1 MSTQRKIYKNHQKRG
16 NNPTSNSTSSE
27 LANLIEMFPDWEA
40 EDLSSLLDEHN
51 NLVEIVIDLIVN
63 NKVSRW
69 EPIKKE
75 KHKKK
80 EKEIE
85 EPVNSTGTSSNPA
98 TFTNS
103 GTSEHGHRS
112 NKHKDAHSFS
122 KSKNNSGKPHSTN
135 RKPHAKAANKETLSA
150 SASATNTLSA
160 SVPASSV
167 APASN
172 TWAATLS
179 KDKPKPTNKTQT
191 MNKIPPSTNDT
202 PNDTEDSKQVNNET
216 AEIPASNSTK
226 PVLKEAPVPQPKQ
239 GTWASAITPKPKAK
253 PQPAQNQ
260 HKQSQQQKETGD
272 QKEKFEQAHQDKNAQ
287 AEETSSIPAAQAS
300 DLGAQKFAESNA
312 TTTENGGFQSQP
324 HVVLPV
330 SSQQIDSIGVSF
342 GSLALGEDGHEAK
355 QTSVNNK
362 NQIPSQ
368 TQQDAQRI
376 SQSEV
381 SQAEQIE
388 QQAAQPL
395 QQAQAQQSGQA
406 VPNQSQP
413 QAQTQSQQ
421 QQRQRYGLYNQNRY
435 EQQGY
440 QQQQQYNQSKQPH
453 QLYDYYNQFQQSQQY
468 PQQATQTLPGAQF
481 GIYPGIDYSAYN
493 QQVAAAAAA
502 AASLNSPAASP
513 ATTAAFGHYA
523 QASQPPANNAQESNV
538 ATQSPIAGQINP
550 TTLQQQVPAAP
561 FGYPYY
567 NYYYNTPFYGNG
579 ATLGAQSGFGSATP
593 GSTTAGHAQTNGFG
607 SGMFVGAGSNAASQY
622 YVQPSQNGNRYPGYG
637 VYPNQSPVPSQATN
651 AASNQASAPNS
662 QGEANDAAASAQANP
677 AQIPQQGQPQHP
689 IAPEFAAYQQY
700 PQYGAY
706 QENSQYRGWY

>member
-27 LANLIEMFPDWEA
+27 LASLIEMFPDWEA

-85 EPVNSTGTSSNPA
+85 EPVNSTGTSSNLA
-98 TFTNS
+98 SFTNS
-103 GTSEHGHRS
+103 GTPEHAHRS

-150 SASATNTLSA
+150 SASATSTLSV
-160 SVPASSV
+160 SVPASSA
-167 APASN
+167 APVSN

-191 MNKIPPSTNDT
+191 TNKIPPSTNDT
-202 PNDTEDSKQVNNET
+202 LNDTEDSKQVNNESQ
-216 AEIPASNSTK
+216 EIPASNSTK
-226 PVLKEAPVPQPKQ
+226 PVLKEASVPQPKQ

-253 PQPAQNQ
+253 PEPAQNH
-260 HKQSQQQKETGD
+260 HKQSQQQKETSD
-272 QKEKFEQAHQDKNAQ
+272 QNDNFEQVHYDKNVQ
-287 AEETSSIPAAQAS
+287 AEETSRIPDTQAS
-300 DLGAQKFAESNA
+300 DLGSQKFAESNA
-312 TTTENGGFQSQP
+312 ITSENGGFQSQP

-330 SSQQIDSIGVSF
+330 SSQQVDSIGVSF
-342 GSLALGEDGHEAK
+342 GSLALGEDGHDAK

-362 NQIPSQ
+362 NQIPGQSQ
-368 TQQDAQRI
+368 QETQRI
-376 SQSEV
+376 SQSEA

-395 QQAQAQQSGQA
+395 QQAQVQQSGQA
-406 VPNQSQP
+406 LPNQP

-453 QLYDYYNQFQQSQQY
+453 QLFDYYNQFQQSQQY

-502 AASLNSPAASP
+502 AASVNSPAASP
-513 ATTAAFGHYA
+513 ATTAAFGHYT
-523 QASQPPANNAQESNV
+523 QASQAPANNTQESNV
-538 ATQSPIAGQINP
+538 TTQSPIAGQINP

-593 GSTTAGHAQTNGFG
+593 GSTTAGHAQTSGFG
-607 SGMFVGAGSNAASQY
+607 SGMFVGAASNAASQY
-622 YVQPSQNGNRYPGYG
+622 YAQPSQNGNRYPGYG

-651 AASNQASAPNS
+651 AANNQASAPNS
-662 QGEANDAAASAQANP
+662 QGDANDATTSAQANQT
-677 AQIPQQGQPQHP
+677 QIPQQAQPQHP